1 MDELSLFAV
10 GVAHPNP
17 KNRGNRQFEILLC
30 EPGEYVMLVPEP
42 NNPHD
47 ESAVAV
53 FSCRNIQIGYL
64 TAERAPWIGG
74 MIRQGRLITAIF
86 QEATPS
92 GAAVRVAFDGKVPTL
107 PPARQRPKPPPSQDD
122 DSGFYPDY
130 IPPDD

>member
-1 MDELSLFAV
+1 MDELSLFVV
-10 GVAHPNP
+10 GAAHPNL
-17 KNRGNRQFEILLC
+17 KNRGNRQFEILIC
-30 EPGEYVMLVPEP
+30 VPGEHVLLVPDP
-42 NNPHD
+42 NNLHD
-47 ESAVAV
+47 ENAIAV

-86 QEATPS
+86 QETTS
-92 GAAVRVAFDGKVPTL
+92 LGAAVRVAFDGKAPTL
-107 PPARQRPKPPPSQDD
+107 PPTRKRPNPSPPLDH